1 MLEKVDR
8 RTVATLGVIFG
19 VSFFLWDTVLVYPLK
34 VLVVLLHEASHGIA
48 AVVTGGSIDRI
59 EVNADQGGVCY
70 TYGGSRFLTLTAG
83 YLGSMVWGA
92 LILIVASRSRH
103 DRWICMGLGVFLLAI
118 TILYV
123 DNNFGRIF
131 GIAFGAGLVAGAKYL
146 PYEFS
151 DVTLK
156 TIGLTSCL
164 YAILDIK
171 SDVLDRRGI
180 GSDADMLADMTWIPA
195 LVWGVI
201 WILAALGAAGFALLV
216 AARGEKS
223 VE

>member
-1 MLEKVDR
+1 MLDKLDR
-8 RTVATLGVIFG
+8 RTVATLGIIFG

-70 TYGGSRFLTLTAG
+70 TYGGSRFLSLTAG

-103 DRWICMGLGVFLLAI
+103 DRGICMGLGAFLVLI

-123 DNNFGRIF
+123 D
-131 GIAFGAGLVAGAKYL
+131 
-146 PYEFS
+146 
-151 DVTLK
+151 
-156 TIGLTSCL
+156 
-164 YAILDIK
+164 
-171 SDVLDRRGI
+171 
-180 GSDADMLADMTWIPA
+180 
-195 LVWGVI
+195 
-201 WILAALGAAGFALLV
+201 
-216 AARGEKS
+216 
-223 VE
+223 